1 MQQQDL
7 ERQYAGSQAEY
18 SRGFLRRRYQD
29 MILEQ
34 DIREAAEAY
43 FQEFDA
49 EEIPANRIE
58 LMQYPEQ
65 DERLI
70 YQN

>member
-1 MQQQDL
+1 
-7 ERQYAGSQAEY
+7 
-18 SRGFLRRRYQD
+18 

-43 FQEFDA
+43 FHEFDA

-58 LMQYPEQ
+58 LMHHPEQ

>member
-1 MQQQDL
+1 
-7 ERQYAGSQAEY
+7 
-18 SRGFLRRRYQD
+18 

-43 FQEFDA
+43 LHEFDA

-58 LMQYPEQ
+58 LMHHPEQ